1 MVLWSSSFVVVVR
14 CDSSLWSFVVVV
26 VVRWRCLLSSLFVVD
41 VVLLSVVLSSRFVV
55 AFLLSCCRSS
65 FCFVCLTLALTLSLF
80 LMAYRFRTNRPY
92 KDSLARLPLITLV
105 PRFLIS
111 TTATALH
118 DTTRCDTAL
127 LAATPSKYDDVVTR
141 DADFMCLY
149 ERIR

>member
-14 CDSSLWSFVVVV
+14 CGSSLWSFVVVV
-26 VVRWRCLLSSLFVVD
+26 RCLLLSLFVVD
-41 VVLLSVVLSSRFVV
+41 VVWCLLCVVLSLRFVV